1 MCKIIIFLCI
11 PQWCNQILGG
21 LNTTPVFPIGRATDQ
36 SGLAYQPKGD
46 LVMRY
51 RGIGPQRKGLL
62 ISVKP
67 NSPSSHAAIEK
78 TAGGRLQ
85 KAWWRDLC

>member
-46 LVMRY
+46 LFPAFF
-51 RGIGPQRKGLL
+51 GASLEQPKNDFKP
-62 ISVKP
+62 IS
-67 NSPSSHAAIEK
+67 ATEAM
-78 TAGGRLQ
+78 T
-85 KAWWRDLC
+85 